1 MSHRLLATAALV
13 LAAAL
18 PAAASA
24 ATAPP
29 SGKGCDRLDDAACLL
44 PFPNDAFTR
53 KDRHT
58 ATGLRLA
65 LGPKQTP
72 RNADGAASTRPT
84 STAWTASARARS
96 ILTKVPGLATPG
108 ALAAHEPGRARPA
121 RAYARRY
128 APVLL
133 LDARTGERQPIWVEL
148 DSNAAHARDRL
159 LEIHPARNLTEG
171 RRYVVVLRG
180 LRTGVGPPHQ
190 GPAALRR
197 AARRRVRTTRYDR
210 IFRTLKKADVRR
222 GARRSS

>member
-18 PAAASA
+18 PTAAASA

-72 RNADGAASTRPT
+72 RNADGVAIDPT
-84 STAWTASARARS
+84 DLNRMDGFSPGSVV
-96 ILTKVPGLATPG
+96 LTKVPGLATPG
-108 ALAAHEPGRARPA
+108 GLRRTTAATPPRPSPSARKS
-121 RAYARRY
+121 
-128 APVLL
+128 APFLPP
-133 LDARTGERQPIWVEL
+133 DARTGARQPIWVEL
-148 DSNAAHARDRL
+148 DSN
-159 LEIHPARNLTEG
+159 
-171 RRYVVVLRG
+171 
-180 LRTGVGPPHQ
+180 
-190 GPAALRR
+190 
-197 AARRRVRTTRYDR
+197 
-210 IFRTLKKADVRR
+210 
-222 GARRSS
+222 